1 MRLARVCDSILEAG
15 WLAALVVTPLFFN
28 LLSARTFEPD
38 KAALLRVIA
47 LVMLAA
53 GAVVLGNKEWG
64 LGKKPSIFSLQSLAI
79 LLAVVYILSAALG
92 LNARIS
98 FLGSYNRDQGVVTL
112 VAYLLLFLV
121 VGARLRTR
129 EQVGRLL
136 DTVVLVSLPLA
147 VYALLQRL
155 GADPIPWG
163 GYGAA
168 VTSRVIGTQG
178 NATFLG
184 GYLALAIPVTLYQWL
199 QARRQAQIPR
209 QVVYGAAVVLAA
221 LALVFSDSRGA
232 ALGLALGLTVWA
244 LTEAAWR
251 GQRRLAQA
259 AVGLG
264 VAGVLLL
271 VVLNL
276 AGGVLQGV
284 PLLGRL
290 GRLLDPAAGSSQV
303 RILVWQGMSD
313 MILAH
318 PERLALGTGPDA
330 FYLGYYPYFPVDAR
344 RLDNPLVGTHDRS
357 HNEVLDRLAGT
368 GVVGL
373 AVWLL
378 LVGGL
383 FYAAVKQL
391 GLAPSARARQTL
403 VGALVS
409 GAILGAAIPTVLI
422 QSLRYSGLGL
432 GVGLV
437 LGLVA
442 WLAGRAL
449 TATPNGERNPALA
462 VLPMLLGALV
472 AHCVDIQV
480 GPAVTATETLFW
492 VLAGLVVSGW
502 WVGKEDAQLDAT
514 QASSVPSTTPKATQ
528 PVGKGGKARRPA
540 SRPALSPQPSAL
552 SPQPSVPTILFGLMA
567 GLILVTLTYGF
578 VVRGV
583 NLTPALLVLVLLG
596 IVTLTAGAAL
606 APSPGL
612 FLGVAAGVWILYLI
626 VHLLIALPSPN
637 PGPPAFTLFVVV
649 LLAWLVGFG
658 LLRQRPRM
666 AETMT
671 GKPSVGI
678 ALGVPALLLALV
690 GLWNL
695 SLQPI
700 YADSYVRIGQLY
712 SQLGRWNEAVA
723 AYEEAITR
731 APAQDFFLP
740 NAAQAYLAQAQ
751 TASDPTTRET
761 AFERSR
767 ALLREANRL
776 SPRNPEYLVNLG
788 AAEQYWADKWATSDT
803 KAHLQDMAGDK
814 YKLAVELAPR
824 DPHALR
830 RWGRLK
836 LDQQQP
842 AEAIPLLE
850 KSLSLLLPDGTTTV
864 VQQTRQIVAETRT
877 DLARAY
883 QAVGRTADAITQA
896 RTALSL
902 APDTARQPIEDLLKQ
917 LGASGS

>member
-38 KAALLRVIA
+38 KAALLRVVA

-53 GAVVLGNKEWG
+53 GAVVLGTRQWAG
-64 LGKKPSIFSLQSLAI
+64 GPKPSLFSLQSVAIGLA
-79 LLAVVYILSAALG
+79 LVYALSAALG
-92 LNARIS
+92 LDARIS
-98 FLGSYNRDQGVVTL
+98 FLGSYNRDQGVTTL
-112 VAYLLLFLV
+112 AAYLLLFLV
-121 VGARLRTR
+121 VGLRLRTA

-184 GYLALAIPVTLYQWL
+184 GYLAVTIPVTLYQWL
-199 QARRQAQIPR
+199 QARRQGSLPR
-209 QVVYGAAVVLAA
+209 QAVYGAAAVLAA
-221 LALVFSDSRGA
+221 LALAFSDSRGA
-232 ALGLALGLTVWA
+232 ALALALGLMAWA
-244 LTEAAWR
+244 LAEAAWR
-251 GQRRLAQA
+251 GQRRLAQLT
-259 AVGLG
+259 VGLG
-264 VAGVLLL
+264 VVGVLLL

-276 AGGVLQGV
+276 ADGALEGV

-290 GRLLDPAAGSSQV
+290 GRLFDPTAGSNQV
-303 RILVWQGMSD
+303 RVLVWQGMSD

-318 PERLALGTGPDA
+318 PERLALGSGPDA
-330 FYLGYYPYFPVDAR
+330 FYLGYYPYFPVALR

-368 GVVGL
+368 GLLGL
-373 AVWLL
+373 GLWLL

-383 FYAAVKQL
+383 FYAAVRPL
-391 GLAPSARARQTL
+391 GLAASPRARQSL
-403 VGALVS
+403 VGAMVG
-409 GAILGAAIPTVLI
+409 GAVLGAGLPTALTG
-422 QSLRYSGLGL
+422 SLRYAGLGL

-437 LGLVA
+437 LGLLV
-442 WLAGRAL
+442 WLAARAL
-449 TATPNGERNPALA
+449 TALPNGERDPALA

-472 AHCVDIQV
+472 AHFVDIQV

-492 VLAGLVVSGW
+492 VLAGMVLGAREW
-502 WVGKEDAQLDAT
+502 GVGKPEREGMDAITLPP
-514 QASSVPSTTPKATQ
+514 PSPTRQ
-528 PVGKGGKARRPA
+528 PA
-540 SRPALSPQPSAL
+540 SRARRSSRTGAAHPSPVPSSL
-552 SPQPSVPTILFGLMA
+552 IPNPLLGLVGGLTMA
-567 GLILVTLTYGF
+567 TLTYGF

-583 NLTPALLVLVLLG
+583 NLTPSLLVLVLLG
-596 IVTLTAGAAL
+596 IVTLAAGAVL

-612 FLGVAAGVWILYLI
+612 FLGVAAGVWIVYLI
-626 VHLLIALPSPN
+626 VHLLVALPLPN
-637 PGPPAFTLFVVV
+637 PGPPAFTLFVALV
-649 LLAWLVGFG
+649 LAWLVGFG
-658 LLRQRPRM
+658 LLSRPPRP
-666 AETMT
+666 AETAPA
-671 GKPSVGI
+671 GRPGRGL
-678 ALGVPALLLALV
+678 ALGVPALLLALG
-690 GLWNL
+690 GLWSL

-731 APAQDFFLP
+731 APDQDFFLP

-751 TASDPTTRET
+751 TASDPNARQT

-767 ALLREANRL
+767 FLLREASRL

-788 AAEQYWADKWATSDT
+788 AAEQYWADKWATGDT
-803 KAHLQDMAGDK
+803 QHHLQDMAGDK
-814 YKLAVELAPR
+814 YKLAVELAPH

-842 AEAIPLLE
+842 GDAIPLLE
-850 KSLSLLLPDGTTTV
+850 KSVSLLVPEGATTAV
-864 VQQTRQIVAETRT
+864 PQTRWIMAEIRA

-883 QAVGRTADAITQA
+883 QGVGRTADAVAQA
-896 RTALSL
+896 RAALPL
-902 APDTARQPIEDLLKQ
+902 AADNARQPIEDLLKQ